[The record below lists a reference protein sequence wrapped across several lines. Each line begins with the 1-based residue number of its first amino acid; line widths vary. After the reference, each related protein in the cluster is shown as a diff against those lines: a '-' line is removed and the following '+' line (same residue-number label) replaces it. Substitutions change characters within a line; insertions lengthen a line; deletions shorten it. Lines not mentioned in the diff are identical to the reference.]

1 MVKEKPHGSGAYEKV
16 CLYYSTNQTKKEVN
30 MELELVPLN
39 RETGELVTLDP
50 SMVTSMN
57 NADLQDFYANLKVI
71 ESLKKKAE
79 AEIKRR
85 LDEGQ
90 LFKRLSYKKAAKQRI
105 LVLDNNAKK
114 ALILKYGLESVEPL
128 TIGKLEKKYGE
139 SIYSDLSPYIIEKD
153 KAQAIEWDA

>member
-1 MVKEKPHGSGAYEKV
+1 MEVGLIKK
-16 CLYYSTNQTKKEVN
+16 LYLKYSINRMKKEVN

-39 RETGELVTLDP
+39 RETGEIVTLEP

-57 NADLQDFYANLKVI
+57 NTDLQDFYTNLKVI

-90 LFKRLSYKKAAKQRI
+90 LFKRLSYGKVQYQRVLTLENEDKAK
-105 LVLDNNAKK
+105 LVN
-114 ALILKYGLESVEPL
+114 KYGFDCMEPL
-128 TIGKLEKKYGE
+128 TINQLEKKYGE
-139 SIYSDLSPYIIEKD
+139 SIYQELERFIVMKP
-153 KAQAIEWDA
+153 KAQAIKWDD

>member
-1 MVKEKPHGSGAYEKV
+1 MVKEKPHGNGAYEKV

-39 RETGELVTLDP
+39 RETGEIVTLDP

-90 LFKRLSYKKAAKQRI
+90 LFKRLSYGKVQYQRVLTLENEDKAK
-105 LVLDNNAKK
+105 LVN
-114 ALILKYGLESVEPL
+114 KYGFECMVPL
-128 TIGKLEKKYGE
+128 TINQLEKKYGE
-139 SIYSDLSPYIIEKD
+139 SIYQELERFIVMKPKN
-153 KAQAIEWDA
+153 QAIKWDD

>member
-1 MVKEKPHGSGAYEKV
+1 MKK
-16 CLYYSTNQTKKEVN
+16 LYLKYSINLTKKEAN

-90 LFKRLSYKKAAKQRI
+90 LFKRLSYSKQQYTRVLSMDNAAKM
-105 LVLDNNAKK
+105 
-114 ALILKYGLESVEPL
+114 ALIRKYGLDSVVPL
-128 TIGKLEKKYGE
+128 TINQLEKKYGE
-139 SIYSDLSPYIIEKD
+139 SIYEDIQPYIVENP
-153 KAQAIEWDA
+153 KAQSIKWDA

>member
-1 MVKEKPHGSGAYEKV
+1 MEVGLIYEI
-16 CLYYSTNQTKKEVN
+16 CLHYSINRMKKEVN

-50 SMVTSMN
+50 SMVISMN

-79 AEIKRR
+79 TEIKRR

-90 LFKRLSYKKAAKQRI
+90 LFKRLSYGKTQYQRVLKLENEDKAK
-105 LVLDNNAKK
+105 LVN
-114 ALILKYGLESVEPL
+114 KYGFDCMEPL
-128 TIGKLEKKYGE
+128 TINKLEKKYGE
-139 SIYSDLSPYIIEKD
+139 SIYQELERFIVMKP
-153 KAQAIEWDA
+153 KAQAIKWDD

>member
-1 MVKEKPHGSGAYEKV
+1 MEVGLMKK
-16 CLYYSTNQTKKEVN
+16 LYLKYSINLTKKEAN

-90 LFKRLSYKKAAKQRI
+90 LFKRLSYSKQQYTRVLSMDNAAKM
-105 LVLDNNAKK
+105 
-114 ALILKYGLESVEPL
+114 ALIRKYGLDSVVPL
-128 TIGKLEKKYGE
+128 TINQLEKKYGE
-139 SIYSDLSPYIIEKD
+139 SIYEDIQPYIVENP
-153 KAQAIEWDA
+153 KAQSIKWDA